1 MLCCAWRVTLKRQ
14 IKAVDQ
20 ENRGERR
27 REREKE
33 KRKVFNVFFSKKSQ
47 GKKKDIVTLLS
58 SIFAKKKGGVSPFL
72 KARSPAGSV
81 SMSLLHIKDERAE
94 HLKTKKKEKGR

>member
-58 SIFAKKKGGVSPFL
+58 SIFAKKKEEFRHS
-72 KARSPAGSV
+72 
-81 SMSLLHIKDERAE
+81 
-94 HLKTKKKEKGR
+94 